1 MLRKLLKYDLR
12 SMRGLWRVFSIL
24 LPCLALALPIS
35 FRLMSWDYDVTS
47 GYVVLLQI
55 IVYFIFL
62 ILIYAAMAVLII
74 NPVFLAKRIAR
85 DFYSRTAQLT
95 LTLPVKRDDLFL
107 SKLINSIIWTT
118 ATNVFVLVT
127 VILCMLIMPVPE
139 SGLIST
145 VAFDTVGAFI
155 RAGIAES
162 GAFFVIKMI
171 LGIIL
176 VLEINLFCAVFLN
189 YSVIKCHSMGGIGMY
204 LGVVIGGICGI
215 LMLMAIGIE
224 GYDLITMNMSPA
236 AVGIVGV
243 LSMLALDVIFA
254 ILNVALCLYAR
265 DKLKYNFNLT

>member
-1 MLRKLLKYDLR
+1 M
-12 SMRGLWRVFSIL
+12 MGLWKVFSIL
-24 LPCLALALPIS
+24 LPCIAVGLPVS
-35 FRLMSWDYDVTS
+35 FRLMSLDYSTTD
-47 GYVVLLQI
+47 GYMILLQI
-55 IVYFIFL
+55 IVYFVFI
-62 ILIYAAMAVLII
+62 ILMYAAMAVLII

-118 ATNVFVLVT
+118 ATNVFLLVT
-127 VILCMLIMPVPE
+127 IILFMLVIPVPE
-139 SGLIST
+139 SGVIST
-145 VAFDTVGAFI
+145 AEFEGLSAFI

-204 LGVVIGGICGI
+204 LGVIIGGICGM
-215 LMLMAIGIE
+215 LMLTAIGIQ

-236 AVGIVGV
+236 ALGAVGV
-243 LSMLALDVIFA
+243 ISMLALVVVFA
-254 ILNVALCLYAR
+254 ILNFALCLSAR